1 MKRQHDKPHLDGIRA
16 LPCIICGEDTTVEA
30 AHIRFPDL
38 LADKRPTGMGE
49 KPDDCWA
56 LPLCGVHHRQQHEM
70 SEREFWKTMRI
81 DPIRAALALFRASG
95 DNEAG
100 QRIVA
105 AHRQF

>member
-1 MKRQHDKPHLDGIRA
+1 MKRQHSEPHLQFVRS
-16 LPCIICGEDTTVEA
+16 LPCIVCGDDTSTEA
-30 AHIRFPDL
+30 AHIRYPDL

-49 KPDDCWA
+49 KSDDCWA
-56 LPLCGVHHRQQHEM
+56 LPLCGAHHRQQHEM
-70 SEREFWKTMRI
+70 SEREFWKTVSI
-81 DPIRAALALFRASG
+81 DPIRAALALFRVHG